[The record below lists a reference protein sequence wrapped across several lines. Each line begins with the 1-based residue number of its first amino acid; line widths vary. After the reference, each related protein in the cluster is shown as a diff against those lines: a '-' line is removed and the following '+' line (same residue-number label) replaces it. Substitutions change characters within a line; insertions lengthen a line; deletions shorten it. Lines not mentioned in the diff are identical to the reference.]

1 MTAVVQQYQPDA
13 AAVENTFVNKDGV
26 GTLKLG
32 QARAIAL
39 LVPAQAGITVAEYA
53 PNKVKKTIVGVGH
66 ADKGQIDHMVRLQ
79 LPGVQ
84 IGGADAADAL
94 AIALCHA
101 HYARSAG
108 AWEAALAKAQ

>member
-1 MTAVVQQYQPDA
+1 
-13 AAVENTFVNKDGV
+13 
-26 GTLKLG
+26 
-32 QARAIAL
+32 
-39 LVPAQAGITVAEYA
+39 
-53 PNKVKKTIVGVGH
+53 
-66 ADKGQIDHMVRLQ
+66 MVRLQ